1 MFGGLKLVNRELVT
15 GRGND
20 ALLGSEGKYYVVCGP
35 TALSR
40 VGLTSYYS
48 DEIHAWTLC
57 PYITGIHTNFVTYFF
72 SPFAECYADT
82 KPSIACEY
90 ILEPT
95 RERALIEY
103 ILLREYFDEGILIEG
118 LKNYMWLNN
127 DDVSK
132 LYELAPKYHLKK
144 ETLDYW
150 LQEAREDLVDP

>member
-1 MFGGLKLVNRELVT
+1 MELCN
-15 GRGND
+15 GRGYDNMVGRD
-20 ALLGSEGKYYVVCGP
+20 KKYHVVCGL

-40 VGLTSYYS
+40 VGLTSYLT
-48 DEIHAWTLC
+48 DHMCVWTIYPDISLVDTQIVK
-57 PYITGIHTNFVTYFF
+57 YYF
-72 SPFAECYADT
+72 SPFAECYEDT
-82 KPSIACEY
+82 EHSIECEY